1 MSNRVST
8 HWEEL
13 HPAIRCAFDGCFDHL
28 GYDISV
34 ISKED
39 QDRLFT
45 ATLDALPQGEEAAK
59 KAAAALLVEMAT
71 DEGWAD
77 CLDTYEHNAE
87 FARFLEI
94 EPRLRGLLHEIAC
107 IVPDGECFCANLG
120 WLSWSDGMRR
130 KRNCERRSLTTW
142 RRIGCTRECLSV
154 ATVTACEGEYEKT
167 GAVKEG

>member
-107 IVPDGECFCANLG
+107 IVPGGECFCANLVWYEQIKPRLAELVG
-120 WLSWSDGMRR
+120 WDATKKELRTSFAYDVATNRLYERMPEC
-130 KRNCERRSLTTW
+130 RNCN
-142 RRIGCTRECLSV
+142 CL
-154 ATVTACEGEYEKT
+154 
-167 GAVKEG
+167 